1 MLGANGASKSTTIK
15 IILGLIQ
22 KDSGETIINEGKTIG
37 YSPETPY
44 FPPFM
49 NEREV
54 LKYYGELQGIKKNK
68 LDDECKKLLSLVGL
82 DADKTKV
89 KRYSRGG
96 SHMFRQA
103 GSVIQEYSLY
113 KILHSWNL
121 F

>member
-1 MLGANGASKSTTIK
+1 MARFFQPIKEGTLFALLGANGAGKSTTIK

-22 KDSGETIINEGKTIG
+22 KDSGEIIINEGKTIG

-68 LDDECKKLLSLVGL
+68 LDDECKKISFTGW
-82 DADKTKV
+82 T
-89 KRYSRGG
+89 
-96 SHMFRQA
+96 
-103 GSVIQEYSLY
+103 
-113 KILHSWNL
+113 
-121 F
+121 